1 MIDGVIPVKIANQHP
16 WYIFGNGMN
25 YLGTYGDQYTMETF
39 IQLGDFEILQY
50 TGLKDK
56 NGKEIYEGDVVRG
69 IELGYENT
77 GWENELRTGAVVF
90 SKSGSWVYTVGS
102 QEHQLLCY
110 MKNPE
115 ILGNI
120 YEHPELLSSAG

>member
-1 MIDGVIPVKIANQHP
+1 MGVP
-16 WYIFGNGMN
+16 FDLLEEMN
-25 YLGTYGDQYTMETF
+25 DSELKTGRFPDDT
-39 IQLGDFEILQY
+39 ILLQY
-50 TGLKDK
+50 SGLKDK

-120 YEHPELLSSAG
+120 YEHNHLLDKLIEKI